1 MQRVVGRS
9 FLGLVCIALVAAL
22 FATPGSAWALG
33 GVKLCIPEKAN
44 AAVKTPNTSGACTNT
59 KAVTY
64 RLTELGAEGKEGK
77 PGPEGKEGR
86 QGPEASGPF
95 SAEET
100 TLLKSVL
107 PYVKYVASGVGGK
120 PTIQF
125 SGVNVQVV
133 SGLGHEEELNGEGNL
148 VIGYDANLGVLR
160 ALYSEPAAVDSGS
173 NNLIVGEEQ
182 EFTSFGGIDA
192 GVGNS
197 IVGPYASVTGGIL
210 NTSGERATVTGGGF
224 NNATGEA
231 AVVGG
236 GYENTA
242 KGRDSSIFGGK
253 KLTASG
259 EYEALP

>member
-1 MQRVVGRS
+1 MRRVLASS
-9 FLGLVCIALVAAL
+9 FLSLVCLALVVAL
-22 FATPGSAWALG
+22 FLTPGAAWASG

-44 AAVKTPNTSGACTNT
+44 AAVKTPNKSGACTNT
-59 KAVTY
+59 KAVSY
-64 RLTELGAEGKEGK
+64 RLTELGAEGKEG
-77 PGPEGKEGR
+77 PEGKEGKE
-86 QGPEASGPF
+86 GSEGSSPF
-95 SAEET
+95 SAEEAA
-100 TLLKSVL
+100 LLKSIS

-148 VIGYDANLGVLR
+148 VVGYDANSDVLR
-160 ALYSEPAAVDSGS
+160 ALFAEPPAVESGS

-192 GVGNS
+192 GLGNS

-210 NTSGERATVTGGGF
+210 NTAGERAAVAGGEL
-224 NNATGEA
+224 NKATGSEA
-231 AVVGG
+231 AVGG
-236 GYENTA
+236 GYANTA
-242 KGRDSSIFGGK
+242 KGRYSSIFGGK